1 MSRMK
6 PIVTRTAAELA
17 DLLNLDT
24 TEARYIE
31 VRAQLLSR
39 IIKEVKL
46 QDLTHAA
53 AAQRTRTSRTR
64 MTAILNGNLKGVST
78 DLLLR
83 IVSGLG
89 LQARITFAKAA

>member
-6 PIVTRTAAELA
+6 PIVTRTTAELA
-17 DLLNLDT
+17 DALNLDA

-31 VRAQLLSR
+31 VRTKLMAQ
-39 IIKEVKL
+39 IIKEVKR
-46 QDLTHAA
+46 QDLTHVAA
-53 AAQRTRTSRTR
+53 AKLTRTSRTR

-83 IVSGLG
+83 MVSGLG
-89 LQARITFAKAA
+89 LQTRITFAKAA